1 MQSKIRMP
9 DYALTVLILGAILW
23 LTLSP
28 RPTGG
33 MHLRLFAHQ
42 DKVAHALMF
51 GALTWAW
58 CRDRVRT
65 HRQPHPI
72 AAAVGATILG
82 AAIELAQEAMHL
94 GRSAEWGDLAADASG
109 ALLGIAVWWLLTL
122 RNSSNP

>member
-1 MQSKIRMP
+1 MQSKFRMP

-33 MHLRLFAHQ
+33 MHFRLFEHQ

-58 CRDRVRT
+58 CHDRAKT
-65 HRQPHPI
+65 HRQPRLI
-72 AAAVGATILG
+72 MAAVGATILG
-82 AAIELAQEAMHL
+82 AAIELAQEAMQL

-109 ALLGIAVWWLLTL
+109 AVSGIAIWWLLTH